1 MKIPWNQET
10 FAASVTGRAW
20 TYTEHDGGWK
30 NCCDAAELRAIFAE
44 EMTLE
49 SIPEWAV
56 EIVDRMLT
64 NPLAPCGHYTFPRPI
79 LQVCEAIGQ
88 ERCPDLILSCYTA
101 DPERKILMSR
111 YIFILDAWAK
121 RAPLEAVRAEL
132 PLRGDPDK
140 DWNRISEAI
149 FATLGEPTQQRL
161 LLVRRLIHR
170 LRWWLKTLIWT
181 DDQRN
186 RFGLDTY
193 LGDVR
198 GSGQW
203 GNYGNIGF
211 DDPYFTELELPAVR
225 ELAAQIRETIPNGA
239 ELLQRIESTW
249 LCAPKTFRYLERL
262 ILEIGGV
269 GCTSP
274 PDLTRSILQC
284 EETYPD
290 FAACQTWHASFISSL
305 DAWLD
310 GDISAV
316 PILGKITPAKHW
328 LVGLLRHR
336 LQIYEGYT
344 QYLGGNP
351 GGKSGDRK
359 IDPCAKKEENRP

>member
-1 MKIPWNQET
+1 M
-10 FAASVTGRAW
+10 
-20 TYTEHDGGWK
+20 
-30 NCCDAAELRAIFAE
+30 
-44 EMTLE
+44 
-49 SIPEWAV
+49 